1 MKSNPVSYPDTVQTC
16 TKIIL
21 GRILKIP
28 IKNGESSISPTE
40 TSPRIP
46 VPETKPA
53 ESKSTNQKP
62 VSKTLRKNEKEQ
74 PPTPSSSDKM
84 SDFFAKID
92 LGIKS
97 SRTRLENANTSG
109 ILDRFENDDLKN
121 DYGGYIK
128 L

>member
-1 MKSNPVSYPDTVQTC
+1 MKSNPVSYPDPVQTC

-28 IKNGESSISPTE
+28 ISNGESSISPTE

-53 ESKSTNQKP
+53 QSKSSSTNQKP
-62 VSKTLRKNEKEQ
+62 ARKNEKEQ